1 MPSRLAR
8 AAVVI
13 AFTVAGTLTLAGCVD
28 APEPMPTPTSTAS
41 SEPSA
46 PAVPAEPEIHLDG
59 TANDNLPYFDQVN
72 GELIDAG
79 GSLDGRAF
87 IDNLVAAGYPK
98 SDMEVT
104 SDRTAINGA
113 ADNIQFA
120 VRLNG
125 TCLIGQYGNI
135 GYDSVALEMLTTG
148 RCLVGATRP
157 IDW

>member
-1 MPSRLAR
+1 MPSRYLR
-8 AAVVI
+8 VGVAAAIV
-13 AFTVAGTLTLAGCVD
+13 VAGMLALTACVD
-28 APEPMPTPTSTAS
+28 APAPIPTPTATAT
-41 SEPSA
+41 PTTPTG
-46 PAVPAEPEIHLDG
+46 PAIDLDG
-59 TANDNLPYFDQVN
+59 TATDNLPYFDQVN
-72 GELIDAG
+72 GDLIAAG
-79 GSLDGRAF
+79 GTLDGRAF

-98 SDMEVT
+98 SDLEVT
-104 SDRTAINGA
+104 SDLTSINGP

-135 GYDSVALEMLTTG
+135 GYASTAVELLATG